1 MADPSPTLVAGAVA
15 GAVAL
20 LVFVSVHAVWIV
32 PIWGMLAMLPV
43 AALVGALAAW
53 PLELSARTMPP
64 APFDGVV
71 VAVIL
76 LAALVPTSVYGIVAG
91 PVDQHRITWPA
102 LVVPLA
108 LAAPT
113 GALIGALLTGSAA
126 AAGALALAT
135 TAFAFT
141 LGHNLPFF
149 PVGSPAGVKAIAL
162 VTVPTIAAA
171 IAFTLTRA
179 IVTLRASGITATP

>member
-20 LVFVSVHAVWIV
+20 LVFVGVHAAWIV

-43 AALVGALAAW
+43 AALVGALAVW
-53 PLELSARTMPP
+53 PFELSARTMPP

-76 LAALVPTSVYGIVAG
+76 MAALVPTSVYGIVAG

-113 GALIGALLTGSAA
+113 GALIGAFLTGSAA
-126 AAGALALAT
+126 SAGALAVAT

-149 PVGSPAGVKAIAL
+149 PAGSPGGAKAIVL
-162 VTVPTIAAA
+162 IVVPTVAAA
-171 IAFTLTRA
+171 IVFTASRAAFSAAALG
-179 IVTLRASGITATP
+179 ASAR